1 MLGGDIK
8 RLDFG
13 ISLFVKS
20 TGLGYLGGEIAVAA
34 RMRPM
39 CRIVIRRLGRDA
51 AAIVR
56 SPPK

>member
-1 MLGGDIK
+1 MIGGDLK

-13 ISLFVKS
+13 ISPFVKS
-20 TGLGYLGGEIAVAA
+20 TALGYLGGEIAVEA
-34 RMRPM
+34 RMRLM
-39 CRIVIRRLGRDA
+39 SRIVIRRLGRDA